1 MLNGTSRKGEK
12 VFERALEM
20 YPNYL
25 DAKHNLNI
33 ISKKTSITYDSI
45 KFTFRE
51 LRNTLIN
58 YEI

>member
-1 MLNGTSRKGEK
+1 MGQVEKGK
-12 VFERALEM
+12 KFFERALEM